1 MPPDEL
7 LKQSQITNSKAILN
21 SGFRNPHIIFNFK
34 STITAMAQNPQKHL
48 LTVLVEDYFH
58 VGAFENLIQQ
68 RNWSNFEPR
77 YERNTLK
84 TLDLLDS
91 LNTKATFFV
100 LGWIAEQNPKLIREI
115 VVRGHEVAS
124 RGFYHR
130 SLKNL
135 TADEFREDLRRTN
148 QALENACGQKI
159 VGYRSAEKLNFA
171 KDSWIFDV
179 LAEEGFVYD
188 ASFLPNRKDKKNKRF
203 THQIHADG
211 KALWEFPYSTRN
223 IGLGLLPISGGN
235 YFRQIPYTLMRK
247 AVGDWTNSFA
257 EPFVM
262 YFHVWEIDPEQP
274 RINAA
279 SKFNQIRHYRKLDKM
294 EWIIKEILQKYEF
307 SNVSEFLGIESEL
320 KIQNEKLKIEEPLL
334 QIENR
339 KSKIEN
345 KTVSIV
351 IPCYNEE
358 SSLPYLANTLRS
370 VEAELNENY
379 ETNFIFV
386 DDCSKDNTFKV
397 LHELFG
403 KKSNVKIV
411 KHETNQG
418 VAAGIMTG
426 LREAK
431 TDIVCSMDCDCT
443 YDPHELSKMIPLLT
457 EDVDM
462 VTASPYHKNGGVRN
476 VPNWRL
482 FLSKG
487 ASFLYARTLHT
498 KLSTF
503 TSCFRVYRRSSVIN
517 LPIGEKGF
525 LGVAEMLGRLDL
537 SGGKIV
543 EFPTVLEVRLFG
555 FSKMKTARTI
565 FGHLKLLSKLSKQ
578 RFFGKPEKIKSV
590 LTKEKNNV

>member
-1 MPPDEL
+1 
-7 LKQSQITNSKAILN
+7 
-21 SGFRNPHIIFNFK
+21 
-34 STITAMAQNPQKHL
+34 MAQPAKKHL
-48 LTVLVEDYFH
+48 VTVLVEDYFH
-58 VGAFENLIQQ
+58 VGAFENLIRQ

-115 VVRGHEVAS
+115 VSRGHEVAS

-159 VGYRSAEKLNFA
+159 VGYRSAEKLDFE
-171 KDSWIFDV
+171 KDSWIFDI
-179 LAEEGFVYD
+179 LAEEGFAYD
-188 ASFLPNRKDKKNKRF
+188 ASFLPNRKDEKNKRF

-211 KALWEFPYSTRN
+211 KAVWEFPYSTRN
-223 IGLGLLPISGGN
+223 VGLGLLPISGGN

-247 AVGDWTNSFA
+247 AVSDWTNSNDK
-257 EPFVM
+257 PFIF
-262 YFHVWEIDPEQP
+262 YFHVWELDPEQP

-307 SNVSEFLGIESEL
+307 TKVGEFLGLENQVQSL
-320 KIQNEKLKIEEPLL
+320 KPKVQSQIAA
-334 QIENR
+334 IENR

-345 KTVSIV
+345 KGVSIV

-358 SSLPYLANTLRS
+358 AALPYLANTLRS
-370 VEAELNENY
+370 VEAELIENGY
-379 ETNFIFV
+379 QPNFIFV
-386 DDCSKDNTFKV
+386 DDCSKDNTSHV
-397 LHELFG
+397 LQELFG
-403 KKSNVKIV
+403 NRKNFKIV

-457 EDVDM
+457 DDVDM

-476 VPNWRL
+476 VPEWRL

-503 TSCFRVYRRSSVIN
+503 TSCFRVYRKSSVVN
-517 LPIGEKGF
+517 LPLHEKGF

-537 SGGKIV
+537 SGGKII
-543 EFPTVLEVRLFG
+543 EYPTVLEVRLFG
-555 FSKMKTARTI
+555 FSKMKTVSTI

-578 RFFGKPEKIKSV
+578 RFFGKPEKIKPL
-590 LTKEKNNV
+590 LTEEKIDSKS